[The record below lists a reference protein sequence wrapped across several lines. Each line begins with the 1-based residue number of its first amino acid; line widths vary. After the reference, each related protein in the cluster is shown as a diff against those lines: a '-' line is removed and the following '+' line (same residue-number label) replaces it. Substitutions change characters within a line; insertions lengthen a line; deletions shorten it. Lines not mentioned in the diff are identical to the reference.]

1 MNFIFDKKRRLLTL
15 LLLFACVL
23 VVRAQSPYLGA
34 QNSPRKSMISSVMN
48 PAEINNLSKNIEINI
63 FSINGSFNSNTL
75 IIGDIFQFGTNVLGL
90 AFQNATSP
98 INMRTD
104 ATIIGPSVGI
114 RSGKW
119 AFGFSTQAILKADIV
134 DLNPTLGQSLL
145 NFGLDGTQNI
155 TSISSNNNQRL
166 NAAGWAEMGFIVGRE
181 IINTEKHRFTVGV
194 STKLFFPGT
203 YANFGLD
210 KLNAVII
217 QDDSG
222 VNLTEAAGTV
232 NLSYSEKIFN
242 GISFGFGSNKFN
254 FGKVNGFGF
263 DFGGNY
269 QLKDVHGG
277 SKLNLGLSVKN
288 QGRMTFADGHIDNTY
303 TINIP
308 KGQFFNLDQLLI
320 NDLNEIEEAF
330 LTSGFFTK
338 TTQMNGLK
346 TKLPSIVSGYAEIQF
361 LKNLYVSAYGQLRTG
376 NIFSNETIT
385 AQNIF
390 VITPRFILGDFE
402 VYSPWSKAEVSGYAG
417 GLGLRY
423 GGFFLG
429 SNSILTGL
437 NDFHFGLS

>member
-1 MNFIFDKKRRLLTL
+1 
-15 LLLFACVL
+15 
-23 VVRAQSPYLGA
+23 
-34 QNSPRKSMISSVMN
+34 
-48 PAEINNLSKNIEINI
+48 
-63 FSINGSFNSNTL
+63 
-75 IIGDIFQFGTNVLGL
+75 
-90 AFQNATSP
+90 
-98 INMRTD
+98 
-104 ATIIGPSVGI
+104 
-114 RSGKW
+114 
-119 AFGFSTQAILKADIV
+119 
-134 DLNPTLGQSLL
+134 
-145 NFGLDGTQNI
+145 
-155 TSISSNNNQRL
+155 
-166 NAAGWAEMGFIVGRE
+166 
-181 IINTEKHRFTVGV
+181 
-194 STKLFFPGT
+194 
-203 YANFGLD
+203 
-210 KLNAVII
+210 
-217 QDDSG
+217 
-222 VNLTEAAGTV
+222 
-232 NLSYSEKIFN
+232 
-242 GISFGFGSNKFN
+242 
-254 FGKVNGFGF
+254 
-263 DFGGNY
+263 
-269 QLKDVHGG
+269 
-277 SKLNLGLSVKN
+277 
-288 QGRMTFADGHIDNTY
+288 MTFADGHIDNTY

-402 VYSPWSKAEVSGYAG
+402 VYSPWSKVEVSGYAG